1 MDSNAIRVF
10 DAFLKIPLYDL
21 GQSFT
26 LCLLPTPTI
35 LSLNFSSF
43 SLVFFPHCSQS
54 LLLHWKTEATKQE
67 EKFLFFNSD
76 KLTFILVLNL
86 LCFYLRRKY
95 VSTCVNIGF
104 CSSDAKLWLTLQ
116 PRGLQHTRLPCP
128 PLSPRVG
135 SNSCPWVSD
144 ALYPFYPPRPLLLL
158 SSVFPSTRVSTS
170 AEDCLRSWSHL
181 FGVPWRNFS
190 ISFLIVFLGHQPHYT

>member
-128 PLSPRVG
+128 PLSPRVCKFMSIEIVMP
-135 SNSCPWVSD
+135 SNHLIFCH
-144 ALYPFYPPRPLLLL
+144 PLLLL
-158 SSVFPSTRVSTS
+158 PSVFASIRVYSSESCSSLQQVAKVLT
-170 AEDCLRSWSHL
+170 LQLQHL
-181 FGVPWRNFS
+181 
-190 ISFLIVFLGHQPHYT
+190 SFQWTFRVDFL

>member
-128 PLSPRVG
+128 PLSPRICP
-135 SNSCPWVSD
+135 SSCPWNQRCHPTISSS
-144 ALYPFYPPRPLLLL
+144 AAPFFVFNLTQHQGLFQWA
-158 SSVFPSTRVSTS
+158 SSSHQVAKVL
-170 AEDCLRSWSHL
+170 ELRL
-181 FGVPWRNFS
+181 
-190 ISFLIVFLGHQPHYT
+190 